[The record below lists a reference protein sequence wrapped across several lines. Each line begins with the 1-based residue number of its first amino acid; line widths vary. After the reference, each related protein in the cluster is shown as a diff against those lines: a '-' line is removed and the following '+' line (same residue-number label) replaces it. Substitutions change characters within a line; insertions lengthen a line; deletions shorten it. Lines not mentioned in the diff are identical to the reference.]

1 MPVFGKDLVKR
12 IAVVIDP
19 WDYPFNG
26 TVVSARRFVEA
37 LQPRFD
43 FTLLA
48 ISPADGRCD
57 PRITSFRQLS
67 IPGFNGIINSMKA
80 PLARPD
86 RQRLKEVL
94 EQCDLLHVQ
103 FPFFLAA
110 GAISAAREMGK
121 PVICSFHVQPENVLR
136 NVGLRSKF
144 LARLLYKL
152 FVATIYNR
160 ADHVIAPSEFA
171 LDLLKANGLSR
182 PASVLSNGVPDAFF
196 NLPDART
203 NSDRFNLLSV
213 GRLAGE
219 KRHDLI
225 MEAIACSRHRDK
237 ISLKVVGAGP
247 RETQL
252 RDKARALGIEAS
264 IGTASDDELMAHYAS
279 ADIFV
284 HAGEIELEGMSVL
297 EAMASGNLVLLS
309 DSSGSAATELVA
321 DPDAR
326 FDHRDPRDLA
336 GKIDR
341 WLADSAGRA
350 RVAGQNRERA
360 RRRAHA
366 FSVTELASI
375 YDRLLGDVS

>member
-1 MPVFGKDLVKR
+1 MKR

-43 FTLLA
+43 FSLLS
-48 ISPADGRCD
+48 ISPVDECCD
-57 PRITSFRQLS
+57 PRIARFGQLS

-86 RQRLKEVL
+86 RQRLREVL
-94 EQCDLLHVQ
+94 AECDLLHVQ

-110 GAISAAREMGK
+110 SAISVARELGK
-121 PVICSFHVQPENVLR
+121 PVVCSFHVQPENVLR
-136 NVGLRSKF
+136 NVGLRSRL

-152 FVATIYNR
+152 FIATIYNR

-171 LDLLKANGLSR
+171 LGLLEANGLIR
-182 PASVLSNGVPDAFF
+182 PASVLSNGVPEDFF
-196 NLPDART
+196 ELPDRRT
-203 NSDRFNLLSV
+203 EDGRYSLLSV

-225 MEAIACSRHRDK
+225 MEAIASSHHRDR
-237 ISLKVVGAGP
+237 ICLTVIGAGP
-247 RETQL
+247 REAQL
-252 RDKARALGIEAS
+252 RDKAKALGIDAR
-264 IGTASDDELMAHYAS
+264 IGTASDDELMASYAS
-279 ADIFV
+279 ADIFI

-321 DPDAR
+321 DPEAR
-326 FDHRDPRDLA
+326 FDHRAPRQLA

-341 WLADSAGRA
+341 WLADPDGRRQA
-350 RVAGQNRERA
+350 AQQNRERA

-366 FSVTELASI
+366 FSVTELANI
-375 YDRLLGDVS
+375 YDRLLGETP